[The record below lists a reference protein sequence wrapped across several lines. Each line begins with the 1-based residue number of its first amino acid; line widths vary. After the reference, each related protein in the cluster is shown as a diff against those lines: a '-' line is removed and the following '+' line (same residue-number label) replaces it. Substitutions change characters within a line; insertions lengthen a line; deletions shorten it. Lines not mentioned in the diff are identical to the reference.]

1 MDSSLA
7 AERTTT
13 RARASLPTQEAL
25 AELLPKVPTGPVADA
40 EIRRRVL
47 EEINNQRWTPPNNI
61 DAKVEDGTVELR
73 GVVLSEAERAA
84 LWVVAENEGC
94 PRSSNVAQAT
104 VWDNNRTAHG
114 LLSRARSLL
123 GDSFASSVYHG
134 HLG

>member
-47 EEINNQRWTPPNNI
+47 EEINNQRWTQPNNI

-73 GVVLSEAERAA
+73 GVVLSEAERAT
-84 LWVVAENEGC
+84 LWVVAENVPGVKGVRDRLALFK
-94 PRSSNVAQAT
+94 P
-104 VWDNNRTAHG
+104 
-114 LLSRARSLL
+114 LS
-123 GDSFASSVYHG
+123 GTIIEPPMDC
-134 HLG
+134 